1 MGFELKNDAE
11 DSVFKQNF
19 NEQSFDANELRTEV
33 FNVNTPYGIMN
44 ASTWLFDG
52 IKISY
57 AASELTQTA
66 ELDWVGDTEL
76 VTMHFNLQGKITLVD
91 KDLPQA
97 FDLSDNQHNIFYGKQ
112 AQGKMKLEGT
122 SMRSFLIQFSRASF
136 FNIAK
141 DGNDAIKRFADHVAA
156 SNAAAFSDKNLEIDA
171 RLEQCI
177 QAILNCQY
185 ADPLKRMFFFSKTME
200 MLVLQAEAFDRAFN
214 NKPYY
219 IKSDYDRE
227 RILYVRDYLLEN
239 IDAPPTLTELSRK
252 AGLNEYKLKRAF
264 KETFDKTVFEY
275 LSDVRLETAK
285 NDLLENK
292 KTVTEIAFGL
302 GYSSL
307 QHFSM
312 AFKKKFGVS
321 PNKMK

>member
-97 FDLSDNQHNIFYGKQ
+97 FELSDNQHNIFYGKQ

-156 SNAAAFSDKNLEIDA
+156 SNAAAFADKNLEIDA

-185 ADPLKRMFFFSKTME
+185 ADALKRMFFFSKTME
-200 MLVLQAEAFDRAFN
+200 MLVLQAEAFDRAFS

>member
-1 MGFELKNDAE
+1 MGFEVKNDAE
-11 DSVFKQNF
+11 DSIFKQDF
-19 NEQSFDANELRTEV
+19 NEQSFDTNELRAET
-33 FNVNTPYGIMN
+33 FNVNTPYGMMN
-44 ASTWLFDG
+44 ASTWFFDG

-76 VTMHFNLQGKITLVD
+76 VTMHFNLQGKVSMFD
-91 KDLPQA
+91 KNLPQA
-97 FDLSDNQHNIFYGKQ
+97 FELSDNQHNMFYGKQ

-141 DGNDAIKRFADHVAA
+141 DGNDAIKRFADNVAS
-156 SNAAAFSDKNLEIDA
+156 SNAAAFSEKNLEIDA

-200 MLVLQAEAFDRAFN
+200 MLVLQAEAFDRSFN

-227 RILYVRDYLLEN
+227 RILYVRDYLLEH

-252 AGLNEYKLKRAF
+252 AGLNEYKLKKAF

-275 LSDVRLETAK
+275 LADVRLETAK
-285 NDLLENK
+285 NDLLEDK
-292 KTVTEIAFGL
+292 KTVTEIAYAL

>member
-1 MGFELKNDAE
+1 MGFEVKNDAE
-11 DSVFKQNF
+11 DSIFKQDF
-19 NEQSFDANELRTEV
+19 NEQSFDTNELRAET
-33 FNVNTPYGIMN
+33 FNVNTPYGMMN
-44 ASTWLFDG
+44 ASTWFFDG

-76 VTMHFNLQGKITLVD
+76 VTMHFNLQGKVSMFD
-91 KDLPQA
+91 KNLPQA
-97 FDLSDNQHNIFYGKQ
+97 FELSDNQHNMFYGKQ

-141 DGNDAIKRFADHVAA
+141 DGNDAIKRFADNVAS
-156 SNAAAFSDKNLEIDA
+156 SNAAAFSEKNLEIDA

-200 MLVLQAEAFDRAFN
+200 MLVLQAEAFDRSFN

-239 IDAPPTLTELSRK
+239 IDSPPTLTELSRK
-252 AGLNEYKLKRAF
+252 AGLNEYKLKKAF

-285 NDLLENK
+285 NDLLESK
-292 KTVTEIAFGL
+292 KTATEIAFEL

>member
-11 DSVFKQNF
+11 DSVFRQNF
-19 NEQSFDANELRTEV
+19 NEQSFDTNELRAEV
-33 FNVNTPYGIMN
+33 FNVNTPYGLMN
-44 ASTWLFDG
+44 ANTWLFDG

-76 VTMHFNLQGKITLVD
+76 VTMHFNLQGKVSMFD
-91 KDLPQA
+91 KNLPRA
-97 FDLSDNQHNIFYGKQ
+97 FELTDNQHNMFYGKA

-141 DGNDAIKRFADHVAA
+141 DGNDAIKRFADNVAS
-156 SNAAAFSDKNLEIDA
+156 SNAAAFSEKNLEIDA

-200 MLVLQAEAFDRAFN
+200 MLVLQAEAFDRSFN

-239 IDAPPTLTELSRK
+239 IDSPPTLTELSRK
-252 AGLNEYKLKRAF
+252 AGLNEYKLKKAF

-285 NDLLENK
+285 NDLLESK
-292 KTVTEIAFGL
+292 KTATEIAFEL

>member
-19 NEQSFDANELRTEV
+19 NEQSFDANELRAEA
-33 FNVNTPYGIMN
+33 FNVNTPYGMMN
-44 ASTWLFDG
+44 ASTWFFDG

-76 VTMHFNLQGKITLVD
+76 VTMHFNLQGKISLVD

-97 FDLSDNQHNIFYGKQ
+97 FELADNQHNMFYGKQ

-141 DGNDAIKRFADHVAA
+141 DGNDAIKRFADNVAS
-156 SNAAAFSDKNLEIDA
+156 SNAAAFSEKNLEIDA

-200 MLVLQAEAFDRAFN
+200 MLVLQAEAFDRSFN

-227 RILYVRDYLLEN
+227 RILYVRDYLLEH

-252 AGLNEYKLKRAF
+252 AGLNEYKLKKAF

-285 NDLLENK
+285 NDLLESK
-292 KTVTEIAFGL
+292 KTVTEIAFAL

>member
-1 MGFELKNDAE
+1 MGFEIKNNAD
-11 DSVFKQNF
+11 DSIFKQNF
-19 NEQSFDANELRTEV
+19 NEQSFDTNELRAEA
-33 FNVNTPYGIMN
+33 FNVNTPYGMMN
-44 ASTWLFDG
+44 ASTWFFDG

-57 AASELTQTA
+57 AESELTKTA
-66 ELDWVGDTEL
+66 ELDWIGDTEL
-76 VTMHFNLQGKITLVD
+76 ITMHFNLQGKITLFD
-91 KDLPQA
+91 KAMPRA
-97 FDLSDNQHNIFYGKQ
+97 FELTDNQHNMFYGKQ
-112 AQGKMKLEGT
+112 AQGKMKLEGS
-122 SMRSFLIQFSRASF
+122 SMKSLLIQFSRASF

-141 DGNDAIKRFADHVAA
+141 DGNDAIKRFADNVAS

-171 RLEQCI
+171 RLQQCI

-185 ADPLKRMFFFSKTME
+185 ADPLKRMFFYSKTIE
-200 MLVLQAEAFDRAFN
+200 MLVLQAEAFDRSFN

-239 IDAPPTLTELSRK
+239 MDSPPTLTALSRK
-252 AGLNEYKLKRAF
+252 AGLNEFKLKRAF

-285 NDLLENK
+285 HDLLENK
-292 KTVTEIAFGL
+292 KTVTEIAFQL

-307 QHFSM
+307 QHFSA

>member
-97 FDLSDNQHNIFYGKQ
+97 FELSDNQHNIFYGKQ
-112 AQGKMKLEGT
+112 AQGKMQLEGT

>member
-1 MGFELKNDAE
+1 
-11 DSVFKQNF
+11 
-19 NEQSFDANELRTEV
+19 
-33 FNVNTPYGIMN
+33 
-44 ASTWLFDG
+44 
-52 IKISY
+52 
-57 AASELTQTA
+57 
-66 ELDWVGDTEL
+66 
-76 VTMHFNLQGKITLVD
+76 
-91 KDLPQA
+91 
-97 FDLSDNQHNIFYGKQ
+97 NQHNMFYGKQ

-122 SMRSFLIQFSRASF
+122 SMRAFLIQFSRASF
-136 FNIAK
+136 FNIAR
-141 DGNDAIKRFADHVAA
+141 DGNDAIKRFADNVAS
-156 SNAAAFSDKNLEIDA
+156 SNAAAFSEKNLEIDA

-214 NKPYY
+214 NKPHY

-285 NDLLENK
+285 TDLLENK
-292 KTVTEIAFGL
+292 KTATEIAFGL

>member
-97 FDLSDNQHNIFYGKQ
+97 FELSDNQHNIFYGKQ
-112 AQGKMKLEGT
+112 AQGKMQLEGT

-141 DGNDAIKRFADHVAA
+141 DGNDAIKRFADNVAS
-156 SNAAAFSDKNLEIDA
+156 SNAAAFSEKNLEIDA

>member
-1 MGFELKNDAE
+1 MGFEIKNNAD
-11 DSVFKQNF
+11 DSIFKQNF
-19 NEQSFDANELRTEV
+19 NEQSFDTNELRAEA
-33 FNVNTPYGIMN
+33 FNVNTPYGMMN
-44 ASTWLFDG
+44 ASTWFFDG

-57 AASELTQTA
+57 AESELTKTE
-66 ELDWVGDTEL
+66 ELDWIGDTEL
-76 VTMHFNLQGKITLVD
+76 ITMHFNLQGKITLFD
-91 KDLPQA
+91 KAMPRA
-97 FDLSDNQHNIFYGKQ
+97 FELTDNQHNMFYGKQ
-112 AQGKMKLEGT
+112 AQGKMKLEGS
-122 SMRSFLIQFSRASF
+122 SMKSLLIQFSRASF

-141 DGNDAIKRFADHVAA
+141 DGNDAIKRFADNVAS

-171 RLEQCI
+171 RLQQCI

-185 ADPLKRMFFFSKTME
+185 ADPLKRMFFYSKTIE
-200 MLVLQAEAFDRAFN
+200 MLVLQAEAFDRSFN

-239 IDAPPTLTELSRK
+239 MDSPPTLTALSRK
-252 AGLNEYKLKRAF
+252 AGLNEFKLKRAF

-285 NDLLENK
+285 HDLLENK
-292 KTVTEIAFGL
+292 KTVTEIAFQL

-307 QHFSM
+307 QHFSA

>member
-1 MGFELKNDAE
+1 MGFEVKNDAE
-11 DSVFKQNF
+11 DSVFKQHF
-19 NEQSFDANELRTEV
+19 NEESFDTNELRAEAI
-33 FNVNTPYGIMN
+33 NVNTPYGVMN
-44 ASTWLFDG
+44 ASTWYFDG

-76 VTMHFNLQGKITLVD
+76 VTMHFNLQGKVSLFD
-91 KDLPQA
+91 KDLPRA
-97 FDLSDNQHNIFYGKQ
+97 FELADNQHNMFYGKE
-112 AQGKMKLEGT
+112 AQGKMKLEGI

-141 DGNDAIKRFADHVAA
+141 DGNDAIKRFADNVAS

-171 RLEQCI
+171 RLQQCI

-200 MLVLQAEAFDRAFN
+200 MLVLQAEAFDRSFN
-214 NKPYY
+214 NKPNY

-239 IDAPPTLTELSRK
+239 IDSPPTLTELSRK

-285 NDLLENK
+285 NDLLEHK
-292 KTVTEIAFGL
+292 KTVTEIALGL

>member
-19 NEQSFDANELRTEV
+19 NEESFDTNALRAET
-33 FNVNTPYGIMN
+33 FCVNTPYGVMN
-44 ASTWLFDG
+44 ASTWFFDG
-52 IKISY
+52 IKMSY
-57 AASELTQTA
+57 AASELRQTA

-76 VTMHFNLQGKITLVD
+76 VTMHFNLQGKITMFD
-91 KDLPQA
+91 KDLPRA
-97 FDLSDNQHNIFYGKQ
+97 FELSDNQHNMFYGKQ

-141 DGNDAIKRFADHVAA
+141 DGNDAIKRFADNVAS
-156 SNAAAFSDKNLEIDA
+156 SNAAAFSEKNLEIDA

-200 MLVLQAEAFDRAFN
+200 MLVLQAEAFDRSFN

-252 AGLNEYKLKRAF
+252 AGLNEYKLKKAF

-292 KTVTEIAFGL
+292 KTATEIAFGL